1 MGSRS
6 TRPRSQQRPSSGEDR
21 ADQRRNLGV
30 DGSRYVGRSRGPS
43 PSPVP
48 ELGPMTVMG
57 QSCLVHD
64 RRGSLRILHRDE
76 NMDPSLSMEVDTR
89 VSGSVLSHRRDSSH
103 TTPTQRALRS
113 LSIPL
118 ERLHVMK
125 GHMMEDMCKGMS
137 RQTHAQA
144 KVRMLPTYIC
154 STPNGT
160 EKGNFL
166 AVELCQNQVRTML
179 VTLYGDGNMSPH
191 MMYKIFDLPEGITQ
205 GEGEAL
211 FDFIA
216 QCVSQFL
223 AETLSSESREITNLP
238 LGFVFPFTC
247 RQTQLDKAELLS
259 WSKGFSCSGVV
270 GKDVVQLLQSAINKQ
285 EMGTS
290 GTDSDSNWLSSLT
303 GRKSSQFTPSQLC
316 HVEVVALMNDTVG
329 TMMTCSMEGRHC
341 EVAVVADKGSNCCF
355 MAETYL
361 VETAEETS
369 GRMCVNTEWGCF
381 GDDGVLNDIFTPY
394 DVRVD
399 EESSNPGEKRCSF
412 SPRKDRLNKQEM
424 GTSGTDSDSN
434 WLSSLTGR
442 KSSQFTPSQLCHVE
456 VVALMN
462 DTVGT
467 MMTCSME
474 GRHCEVAVVA
484 DKGSNCCFMAE
495 TYLVETAEE
504 TSGRMCVNTEWGC
517 FGDDGVLN
525 DIFTPY
531 DVRVDEESSN
541 PGEKRFEKL
550 VGSLYL
556 GEIVRHALIALTA
569 EKALFTGNDIA
580 VLKEKGVFTM
590 QHVLDIINNEDGITE
605 VKRILESL
613 GLQPS
618 ERDCGRVQQICQ
630 AVMGR
635 AATLHATG
643 LAAILSYMCQT
654 RDLESLMVNVG
665 MEGELYRGYPRFE
678 EILLSVSRLLA
689 PECMA
694 TLLPSRD
701 GSGRGAAMVTAVAL
715 RLAAQRRAVDEV
727 LAPLRLT
734 RADLEKVQALMREEM
749 DRGLCKETNPTASVR
764 MLPTYVSHTP
774 DGTERGDFLA
784 LDLGGTNFRV
794 LVVRVTEE
802 GISMASEIYVIPV
815 SIMQGTGEALF
826 DHIIDCVIDFQMK
839 QNLVTQMLPL
849 GFTFSFPCQQVGLDK
864 ALLLTW
870 TKGFSASGCV
880 GKDVVQLLRDAAQR
894 KQHLGMQV
902 VALVNDTVGTMMACG
917 YDDPKCE
924 IGLIVGTNACYMEE
938 MRNVGTVEGDQGRM
952 CINMEWG
959 AFGDNGCLDHL
970 FTHFDKVVDE
980 TTINPGK
987 QRFEKL
993 ISGMYLGEI
1002 VRQIL
1007 MVMVE
1012 KQLLFQGRPCPKL
1025 QTKNIFKTK
1034 FLSTIELNG
1043 LALRQIRAI
1052 LNELELDASFED
1064 SVLMREVCQAVSLR
1078 AAQLCAAGL
1087 AAVVE
1092 KMRENRGLDQ
1102 LDITVGVDGTLYKLH
1117 PCFSDNLKKTLK
1129 DLAPNCN
1136 VTFLLSE
1143 DGSGKGAAL
1152 VAAVADR
1159 AANAMQ

>member
-1 MGSRS
+1 
-6 TRPRSQQRPSSGEDR
+6 Q
-21 ADQRRNLGV
+21 
-30 DGSRYVGRSRGPS
+30 
-43 PSPVP
+43 
-48 ELGPMTVMG
+48 
-57 QSCLVHD
+57 
-64 RRGSLRILHRDE
+64 I
-76 NMDPSLSMEVDTR
+76 
-89 VSGSVLSHRRDSSH
+89 
-103 TTPTQRALRS
+103 QRALRS
-113 LSIPL
+113 FSIPL

-125 GHMMEDMCKGMS
+125 GHMMQDMCKGLS

-154 STPNGT
+154 ATPNGT

-166 AVELCQNQVRTML
+166 VVELCQNQIRTLL
-179 VTLYGDGNMSPH
+179 VTLYGDGNMSPQ
-191 MMYKIFDLPEGITQ
+191 MMYKIFDMPQGIMQ

-223 AETLSSESREITNLP
+223 TETISPDAAQSEERQSLP
-238 LGFVFPFTC
+238 LGFVFPFSC

-270 GKDVVQLLQSAINKQ
+270 GKDVVQLLQAAINKQ
-285 EMGTS
+285 EVGANGTE
-290 GTDSDSNWLSSLT
+290 GHWLSPFR
-303 GRKSSQFTPSQLC
+303 GWKSSQFTPRQLC
-316 HVEVVALMNDTVG
+316 HVDVVALMNDTVG
-329 TMMTCSMEGRHC
+329 TMMTCSTEGRPC
-341 EVAVVADKGSNCCF
+341 EIAMVAGETWAPRVPWQWVLGAVLVLSPITLADKGSNCCF
-355 MAETYL
+355 MAEAHL
-361 VETAEETS
+361 VETTDETS

-381 GDDGVLNDIFTPY
+381 GDDGTLNDIFTPY
-394 DVRVD
+394 DESVD
-399 EESSNPGEKRCSF
+399 EESN
-412 SPRKDRLNKQEM
+412 
-424 GTSGTDSDSN
+424 
-434 WLSSLTGR
+434 
-442 KSSQFTPSQLCHVE
+442 
-456 VVALMN
+456 
-462 DTVGT
+462 
-467 MMTCSME
+467 
-474 GRHCEVAVVA
+474 
-484 DKGSNCCFMAE
+484 
-495 TYLVETAEE
+495 
-504 TSGRMCVNTEWGC
+504 
-517 FGDDGVLN
+517 
-525 DIFTPY
+525 
-531 DVRVDEESSN
+531 N
-541 PGEKRFEKL
+541 PGEKRFEKM

-556 GEIVRHALIALTA
+556 GEIIRHALIALSA
-569 EKALFTGNDIA
+569 EKAVFTGTDVG

-590 QHVLDIINNEDGITE
+590 QHVLEIVNNEGGMTV
-605 VKRILESL
+605 VKRVLEVL

-618 ERDCGRVQQICQ
+618 ERDCGRVQQICR
-630 AVMGR
+630 AVVGR

-643 LAAILSYMCQT
+643 LSAILSYMCQT
-654 RDLESLMVNVG
+654 REMEMLPVNVG
-665 MEGELYRGYPRFE
+665 LEGELCTGYFRFE
-678 EILLSVSRLLA
+678 EILMNVSKLLA
-689 PECMA
+689 PECMPTFLA
-694 TLLPSRD
+694 SRD

-715 RLAAQRRAVDEV
+715 RLAAQRREVDEV
-727 LAPLRLT
+727 LAPLRLSH
-734 RADLEKVQALMREEM
+734 ADLQKVQALMREEM
-749 DRGLCKETNPTASVR
+749 ERGLCKETNASASVR

-774 DGTERGDFLA
+774 DGTEQGDFLA

-815 SIMQGTGEALF
+815 AIMQGTGNELF
-826 DHIIDCVIDFQMK
+826 DHIIDCIMDFQMK
-839 QNLVTQMLPL
+839 QNLVTERLPL

-880 GKDVVQLLRDAAQR
+880 GQDVVQLLRDAAQR

-924 IGLIVGTNACYMEE
+924 IGLIVGTGTNACYMEE
-938 MRNVGTVEGDQGRM
+938 MKNVGTVEGDQGRM

-959 AFGDNGCLDHL
+959 AFGDNGCLDHI
-970 FTHFDKVVDE
+970 FTHFDRVVDE

-1007 MVMVE
+1007 LVMTE
-1012 KQLLFQGRPCPKL
+1012 KQLLFQGKPSPKL
-1025 QTKNIFKTK
+1025 QTKDIFQTK
-1034 FLSTIELNG
+1034 FLSTIELSNG

-1052 LNELELDASFED
+1052 LTELELDASFED

-1092 KMRENRGLDQ
+1092 KMRENRGLEQ
-1102 LDITVGVDGTLYKLH
+1102 LSVTVGVDGTLYKLH
-1117 PCFSDNLKKTLK
+1117 PCFSQNLQKTLK

-1136 VTFLLSE
+1136 VSFLLSE

-1152 VAAVADR
+1152 VAAVASR
-1159 AANAMQ
+1159 NANAMQ

>member
-1 MGSRS
+1 
-6 TRPRSQQRPSSGEDR
+6 Q
-21 ADQRRNLGV
+21 
-30 DGSRYVGRSRGPS
+30 
-43 PSPVP
+43 
-48 ELGPMTVMG
+48 
-57 QSCLVHD
+57 
-64 RRGSLRILHRDE
+64 I
-76 NMDPSLSMEVDTR
+76 
-89 VSGSVLSHRRDSSH
+89 
-103 TTPTQRALRS
+103 QRALRS

-118 ERLHVMK
+118 ERLHIMK
-125 GHMMEDMCKGMS
+125 GHMIEDVCKGLS

-166 AVELCQNQVRTML
+166 VVELCQNQVRTML
-179 VTLYGDGNMSPH
+179 VTLYGDGNLSPQ
-191 MMYKIFDLPEGITQ
+191 MMYKIFDLPEGITH

-223 AETLSSESREITNLP
+223 AETLSTDTSQSEERLP

-247 RQTQLDKAELLS
+247 RQTQLDKAELIS

-270 GKDVVQLLQSAINKQ
+270 GKDVVQMLQAAINKRQ
-285 EMGTS
+285 GGPS
-290 GTDSDSNWLSSLT
+290 GTEGGWLSSWS
-303 GRKSSQFTPSQLC
+303 RKSSQAAPSQPC
-316 HVEVVALMNDTVG
+316 RVEVVALMNDTVG
-329 TMMTCSMEGRHC
+329 TLMTCSTEGRPC
-341 EVAVVADKGSNCCF
+341 EVAIVADKGSNCCF
-355 MAETYL
+355 MAEAFL

-381 GDDGVLNDIFTPY
+381 GDDGTLNDIFTLY
-394 DVRVD
+394 D
-399 EESSNPGEKRCSF
+399 
-412 SPRKDRLNKQEM
+412 
-424 GTSGTDSDSN
+424 
-434 WLSSLTGR
+434 
-442 KSSQFTPSQLCHVE
+442 KS
-456 VVALMN
+456 
-462 DTVGT
+462 
-467 MMTCSME
+467 
-474 GRHCEVAVVA
+474 
-484 DKGSNCCFMAE
+484 
-495 TYLVETAEE
+495 
-504 TSGRMCVNTEWGC
+504 
-517 FGDDGVLN
+517 
-525 DIFTPY
+525 
-531 DVRVDEESSN
+531 VDEESSN

-556 GEIVRHALIALTA
+556 GEIVRHALITLTA
-569 EKALFTGNDIA
+569 EKAVFTDTNIS

-590 QHVLDIINNEDGITE
+590 QHILEIINNEDSMT
-605 VKRILESL
+605 VTKKVLEDL

-618 ERDCGRVQQICQ
+618 ERDCGRVQQICR

-654 RDLESLMVNVG
+654 REMETLMVNVAV
-665 MEGELYRGYPRFE
+665 EGELYTGYPRFE
-678 EILLSVSRLLA
+678 EILLSVSRLLS

-694 TLLPSRD
+694 TFLPSRD

-715 RLAAQRRAVDEV
+715 RLAAQRREVNEV
-727 LAPLRLT
+727 LAPLRLSH
-734 RADLEKVQALMREEM
+734 ADLEKVQALMKEEM
-749 DRGLCKETNPTASVR
+749 ERGLCKETNASASVR
-764 MLPTYVSHTP
+764 MLPTYVTHTP

-794 LVVRVTEE
+794 LVVHVTEQ

-815 SIMQGTGEALF
+815 AVMQGTGKGLF
-826 DHIIDCVIDFQMK
+826 DHIIDCIMDFQVK
-839 QNLVTQMLPL
+839 QNLVTEKLPL

-880 GKDVVQLLRDAAQR
+880 GEDVVQLLRDAAQR

-924 IGLIVGTNACYMEE
+924 IGLIVGTGTNACYMEE
-938 MRNVGTVEGDQGRM
+938 MKNVGTVEGDEGRM

-970 FTHFDKVVDE
+970 FTHFDRVVDE

-1007 MVMVE
+1007 MVMTE
-1012 KQLLFQGRPCPKL
+1012 KQLLFQGKPIPKL
-1025 QTKNIFKTK
+1025 QTPNIFQTK

-1102 LDITVGVDGTLYKLH
+1102 LSVTVGVDGTLYKLH
-1117 PCFSDNLKKTLK
+1117 PRFSQNLQETLKK
-1129 DLAPNCN
+1129 LAPKCD
-1136 VTFLLSE
+1136 VSFMLSE

-1152 VAAVADR
+1152 VAAVASR
-1159 AANAMQ
+1159 TA

>member
-1 MGSRS
+1 
-6 TRPRSQQRPSSGEDR
+6 Q
-21 ADQRRNLGV
+21 
-30 DGSRYVGRSRGPS
+30 
-43 PSPVP
+43 
-48 ELGPMTVMG
+48 
-57 QSCLVHD
+57 
-64 RRGSLRILHRDE
+64 I
-76 NMDPSLSMEVDTR
+76 
-89 VSGSVLSHRRDSSH
+89 
-103 TTPTQRALRS
+103 QRALRS
-113 LSIPL
+113 LSVPL
-118 ERLHVMK
+118 ERLHIMK
-125 GHMMEDMCKGMS
+125 GHMVEDMCKGLS
-137 RQTHAQA
+137 RQTHMQA

-166 AVELCQNQVRTML
+166 VVELCQNQVRTLL

-191 MMYKIFDLPEGITQ
+191 MMYKIFDLPDSIRQ

-223 AETLSSESREITNLP
+223 AETISSDPSRSEERLP

-285 EMGTS
+285 EFCRV
-290 GTDSDSNWLSSLT
+290 D
-303 GRKSSQFTPSQLC
+303 
-316 HVEVVALMNDTVG
+316 VVALMNDTVG
-329 TMMTCSMEGRHC
+329 TMMTCSMEGRPC
-341 EVAVVADKGSNCCF
+341 EVAMVADKGSNCCF
-355 MAETYL
+355 MAEAYL

-381 GDDGVLNDIFTPY
+381 GDDGILNDIITPY
-394 DVRVD
+394 D
-399 EESSNPGEKRCSF
+399 
-412 SPRKDRLNKQEM
+412 
-424 GTSGTDSDSN
+424 
-434 WLSSLTGR
+434 
-442 KSSQFTPSQLCHVE
+442 
-456 VVALMN
+456 A
-462 DTVGT
+462 
-467 MMTCSME
+467 
-474 GRHCEVAVVA
+474 
-484 DKGSNCCFMAE
+484 
-495 TYLVETAEE
+495 
-504 TSGRMCVNTEWGC
+504 
-517 FGDDGVLN
+517 
-525 DIFTPY
+525 
-531 DVRVDEESSN
+531 RVDEESSN
-541 PGEKRFEKL
+541 PGEKRFEKM

-569 EKALFTGNDIA
+569 EKAIFTGTSIA
-580 VLKEKGVFTM
+580 ILKEKGVFTM
-590 QHVLDIINNEDGITE
+590 QHVLDIVNNEDGITD
-605 VKRILESL
+605 VRRILEAL

-618 ERDCGRVQQICQ
+618 ERDCGRVQQVCR
-630 AVMGR
+630 AVVGR

-654 RDLESLMVNVG
+654 RELEKLMVNVG
-665 MEGELYRGYPRFE
+665 VEGELYAGYPRFE
-678 EILLSVSRLLA
+678 EILLSVSRLLS

-694 TLLPSRD
+694 TFLPSRD

-715 RLAAQRRAVDEV
+715 RLAAQRREVNEV
-727 LAPLRLT
+727 LAPLRLSL
-734 RADLEKVQALMREEM
+734 ADLGKVQALMREEM
-749 DRGLCKETNPTASVR
+749 ERGLGKETNASASVR

-794 LVVRVTEE
+794 LVVRVAEE
-802 GISMASEIYVIPV
+802 GISMSSEIYVIPV
-815 SIMQGTGEALF
+815 AIMQGTGEGLF
-826 DHIIDCVIDFQMK
+826 DHIIDCIIDFQTK
-839 QNLVTQMLPL
+839 QRLVTQTLPL
-849 GFTFSFPCQQVGLDK
+849 GFTFSFPCQQMGLDK

-870 TKGFSASGCV
+870 TKGFSASGCE
-880 GKDVVQLLRDAAQR
+880 GQDVVQLLRDAAKR
-894 KQHLGMQV
+894 KQHLGMEV

-924 IGLIVGTNACYMEE
+924 IGLIVGTGTNACYMEE
-938 MRNVGTVEGDQGRM
+938 MRNVGTVEGDEGRM

-959 AFGDNGCLDHL
+959 AFGDNGCLDHI
-970 FTHFDKVVDE
+970 FTHFDRVVDE

-1007 MVMVE
+1007 MVMTE
-1012 KQLLFQGRPCPKL
+1012 KQLLFQGKPSPKL
-1025 QTKNIFKTK
+1025 QTRNIFQTK

-1052 LNELELDASFED
+1052 LSELELDASFED
-1064 SVLMREVCQAVSLR
+1064 SVLMREVCQTVSLR

-1102 LDITVGVDGTLYKLH
+1102 LSVSVGVDGTLYKLH
-1117 PCFSDNLKKTLK
+1117 PRFSTNLQKTLK
-1129 DLAPNCN
+1129 DLAPNCD

-1159 AANAMQ
+1159 AAN

>member
-1 MGSRS
+1 
-6 TRPRSQQRPSSGEDR
+6 Q
-21 ADQRRNLGV
+21 
-30 DGSRYVGRSRGPS
+30 
-43 PSPVP
+43 
-48 ELGPMTVMG
+48 
-57 QSCLVHD
+57 
-64 RRGSLRILHRDE
+64 I
-76 NMDPSLSMEVDTR
+76 
-89 VSGSVLSHRRDSSH
+89 
-103 TTPTQRALRS
+103 QRALRT

-125 GHMMEDMCKGMS
+125 GHMIEDMCKGLS
-137 RQTHAQA
+137 HQTHAQA

-166 AVELCQNQVRTML
+166 VVELCQSQVRTLL
-179 VTLYGDGNMSPH
+179 VTLYGDGNLSPQ

-216 QCVSQFL
+216 QCVTQFL
-223 AETLSSESREITNLP
+223 TETTSSDTNSEQCLP

-259 WSKGFSCSGVV
+259 WSKGFNCSGVV
-270 GKDVVQLLQSAINKQ
+270 GKDVVELLQAAIDKQ
-285 EMGTS
+285 ARPDKEGEAS
-290 GTDSDSNWLSSLT
+290 GGGGWFKS
-303 GRKSSQFTPSQLC
+303 RKSSQSAPSQSRL
-316 HVEVVALMNDTVG
+316 VEVVALMNDTVG
-329 TMMTCSMEGRHC
+329 TMMTCSMEGRAC
-341 EVAVVADKGSNCCF
+341 EVAMVADKGSNCCF
-355 MAETYL
+355 MAEAYL
-361 VETAEETS
+361 VETTDETS

-381 GDDGVLNDIFTPY
+381 GDDGTLNDLFTPY
-394 DVRVD
+394 D
-399 EESSNPGEKRCSF
+399 
-412 SPRKDRLNKQEM
+412 Q
-424 GTSGTDSDSN
+424 
-434 WLSSLTGR
+434 
-442 KSSQFTPSQLCHVE
+442 
-456 VVALMN
+456 A
-462 DTVGT
+462 
-467 MMTCSME
+467 
-474 GRHCEVAVVA
+474 
-484 DKGSNCCFMAE
+484 
-495 TYLVETAEE
+495 
-504 TSGRMCVNTEWGC
+504 
-517 FGDDGVLN
+517 
-525 DIFTPY
+525 
-531 DVRVDEESSN
+531 VDEESSN
-541 PGEKRFEKL
+541 PGEKRFEKM
-550 VGSLYL
+550 VGTLYL
-556 GEIVRHALIALTA
+556 GEIVRHVLIALTA
-569 EKALFTGNDIA
+569 EKAMFTGTDAA
-580 VLKEKGVFTM
+580 VLKEKGVLTM
-590 QHVLDIINNEDGITE
+590 QHLLEIVNNEDGITE
-605 VKRILESL
+605 VKRILEAL

-618 ERDCGRVQQICQ
+618 ERDCGRMQQICR
-630 AVMGR
+630 AVVGR

-665 MEGELYRGYPRFE
+665 VEGELFAGYPRFE

-694 TLLPSRD
+694 TILASRD

-727 LAPLRLT
+727 LAPLRLS
-734 RADLEKVQALMREEM
+734 RDDLVKVQALMREEM
-749 DRGLCKETNPTASVR
+749 DRGLGKETNPSASVR
-764 MLPTYVSHTP
+764 MLPTYVTHTP
-774 DGTERGDFLA
+774 DGTEKGDFLA

-794 LVVRVTEE
+794 LVVRITED
-802 GISMASEIYVIPV
+802 GITMASEIYVIPV
-815 SIMQGTGEALF
+815 SIMQGSGEELF
-826 DHIIDCVIDFQMK
+826 DHIIDCIIDFQTK
-839 QNLVTQMLPL
+839 QNLVAQMLPL

-880 GKDVVQLLRDAAQR
+880 GQDVVQLLRDAAKR
-894 KQHLGMQV
+894 KRHLGMQV

-924 IGLIVGTNACYMEE
+924 IGLIVGTGTNACYMEE
-938 MRNVGTVEGDQGRM
+938 MKNVGTVEGDQGRM

-1007 MVMVE
+1007 LVMTE
-1012 KQLLFQGRPCPKL
+1012 KDLLFQGKPCPKL
-1025 QTKNIFKTK
+1025 QTKDIFKTK
-1034 FLSTIELNG
+1034 FLSTIELDGDGDSAANNGIGLDSNG

-1064 SVLMREVCQAVSLR
+1064 SVLMREVCQTVSLR

-1092 KMRENRGLDQ
+1092 KMRENRGVDQ
-1102 LDITVGVDGTLYKLH
+1102 LSVTVGVDGTLYKLH
-1117 PCFSDNLKKTLK
+1117 PCFSNNLQTTLK

-1136 VTFLLSE
+1136 VTFMLSE

-1159 AANAMQ
+1159 AANAME

>member
-1 MGSRS
+1 
-6 TRPRSQQRPSSGEDR
+6 Q
-21 ADQRRNLGV
+21 
-30 DGSRYVGRSRGPS
+30 
-43 PSPVP
+43 
-48 ELGPMTVMG
+48 
-57 QSCLVHD
+57 
-64 RRGSLRILHRDE
+64 I
-76 NMDPSLSMEVDTR
+76 
-89 VSGSVLSHRRDSSH
+89 
-103 TTPTQRALRS
+103 QRALRS

-118 ERLHVMK
+118 ERLHIMK
-125 GHMMEDMCKGMS
+125 GHMVQDMCKGLS

-166 AVELCQNQVRTML
+166 VVELCQSQVRTVL
-179 VTLYGDGNMSPH
+179 VTLYGDGNMSPQ

-223 AETLSSESREITNLP
+223 TETISPDSSGSEQHLP

-247 RQTQLDKAELLS
+247 QQTQLDKAELLS
-259 WSKGFSCSGVV
+259 WSKGFNCSGVV
-270 GKDVVQLLQSAINKQ
+270 GKDVVQLLQSAINKH
-285 EMGTS
+285 
-290 GTDSDSNWLSSLT
+290 
-303 GRKSSQFTPSQLC
+303 QLF

-329 TMMTCSMEGRHC
+329 TMMTCSTEGRPC
-341 EVAVVADKGSNCCF
+341 EVAIVADKGSNCCF
-355 MAETYL
+355 MAEAHL
-361 VETAEETS
+361 VETTEETS

-381 GDDGVLNDIFTPY
+381 GDDGTLNDVFTPY
-394 DVRVD
+394 DESVD
-399 EESSNPGEKRCSF
+399 
-412 SPRKDRLNKQEM
+412 
-424 GTSGTDSDSN
+424 
-434 WLSSLTGR
+434 
-442 KSSQFTPSQLCHVE
+442 V
-456 VVALMN
+456 
-462 DTVGT
+462 
-467 MMTCSME
+467 
-474 GRHCEVAVVA
+474 
-484 DKGSNCCFMAE
+484 
-495 TYLVETAEE
+495 
-504 TSGRMCVNTEWGC
+504 
-517 FGDDGVLN
+517 
-525 DIFTPY
+525 
-531 DVRVDEESSN
+531 ESSN
-541 PGEKRFEKL
+541 PGEKRFEKM
-550 VGSLYL
+550 VGTLYL

-569 EKALFTGNDIA
+569 EKAIFTGISTG

-590 QHVLDIINNEDGITE
+590 QHLLDIVNNEDGITD
-605 VKRILESL
+605 VRRILEVL
-613 GLQPS
+613 GLQPN
-618 ERDCGRVQQICQ
+618 ERDCGRVQQICR
-630 AVMGR
+630 AVVGR

-654 RDLESLMVNVG
+654 RDMESLMVNVG
-665 MEGELYRGYPRFE
+665 MEGELAVGYPRFE
-678 EILLSVSRLLA
+678 EILLSVSRLLS

-715 RLAAQRRAVDEV
+715 RLAAQRREVDEV
-727 LAPLRLT
+727 LAPLRLS
-734 RADLEKVQALMREEM
+734 RADLEKVQALMKAEM
-749 DRGLCKETNPTASVR
+749 ERGLGKETNASASVR
-764 MLPTYVSHTP
+764 MLPTYVTHTP

-794 LVVRVTEE
+794 LVVRVTED
-802 GISMASEIYVIPV
+802 GITMGSEIYVIPAA
-815 SIMQGTGEALF
+815 IMQGTGEELF
-826 DHIIDCVIDFQMK
+826 DHIIDCIIDFQTK

-880 GKDVVQLLRDAAQR
+880 GQDVVQLLRDAAKR
-894 KQHLGMQV
+894 KRHLGMQV

-924 IGLIVGTNACYMEE
+924 IGLIVGTGTNACYMEE
-938 MRNVGTVEGDQGRM
+938 MKNVGTVEGDQGRM

-970 FTHFDKVVDE
+970 FTHFDQVVDE

-1007 MVMVE
+1007 MVMTE
-1012 KQLLFQGRPCPKL
+1012 KQLLFQGKPCPKL
-1025 QTKNIFKTK
+1025 QTKDIFKTK
-1034 FLSTIELNG
+1034 FLSTIELMETLLLTVTLVWGSNG

-1052 LNELELDASFED
+1052 LNELELDATFED
-1064 SVLMREVCQAVSLR
+1064 SVLMKEVCQTVSLR
-1078 AAQLCAAGL
+1078 AAQLCAAGM

-1102 LDITVGVDGTLYKLH
+1102 LSVTVGVDGTLYKLH
-1117 PCFSDNLKKTLK
+1117 PRFSDNLQKTLK
-1129 DLAPNCN
+1129 DLAPKCD

-1152 VAAVADR
+1152 VAAVANR
-1159 AANAMQ
+1159 AANAME